1 MRNRRTRHYLAAAL
15 GVSILL
21 GMVAGCM
28 IDLTKGRD
36 FGEPP
41 VCQVHARVMRKE
53 KVPLIS
59 GYDLYGGDWA
69 QAEREQFPHSD
80 SPRRWD
86 GDLAVHGEHGL
97 AYVCPGCNE
106 ARNRWLIQNRPG
118 VARAKGLID

>member
-1 MRNRRTRHYLAAAL
+1 MTIRRARHCFAAAL
-15 GVSILL
+15 GALALL

-28 IDLTKGRD
+28 IDLTRGRD

-59 GYDLYGGDWA
+59 GYDLYGPDWA
-69 QAEREQFPHSD
+69 QAERGHFPHSD

-86 GDLAVHGEHGL
+86 GDLTVHGEYGI

-106 ARNRWLIQNRPG
+106 ARNLWLIQNRPG
-118 VARAKGLID
+118 VARAKGLMD